1 MKAET
6 ELPPRPRS
14 PGDLEGLRIH
24 RPEGPPPGRRFPF
37 AAIFLLLLLAGGGAA
52 AWLLHFGLPV
62 VETAKATI
70 EAAEDRPGVV
80 LAATGYVVAR
90 TTSNVGSRVAGR
102 IAEILFEEGAA
113 VAKGQVLARLESREA
128 QARVAEAR
136 AELADAE
143 RETRRQEGL
152 VRGGAAGEQ
161 ALDAARTRLDLAKA
175 RLEVAEALL
184 DDLAIRAPFGGV
196 VIQKPME
203 VGETI
208 SFGVVQGQVSSGV
221 LAVLADLTDLE
232 VDTDVGEANI
242 GRVVE
247 GQPAE
252 IVLDAY
258 PDVRFRAIVR
268 KIMPRAVRRT
278 LSVPVRVKFLA
289 PDARVRPDLSAKVFF
304 GADSTPG
311 AAPTRPGPRVFVPA
325 AALLEREGHAFV
337 RFVRDRRVFLRSV
350 RVGERQ
356 TGRVE
361 VLEGLSGGEVLATAG
376 AADLR
381 DGARVRLSSGR

>member
-1 MKAET
+1 
-6 ELPPRPRS
+6 
-14 PGDLEGLRIH
+14 
-24 RPEGPPPGRRFPF
+24 
-37 AAIFLLLLLAGGGAA
+37 LAGGGAA

-62 VETAKATI
+62 VETGKASI

-90 TTSNVGSRVAGR
+90 KTSNVGSRVAGR
-102 IAEILFEEGAA
+102 IAELLFEEGTA
-113 VAKGQVLARLESREA
+113 VSKGQVLARLESREA
-128 QARVAEAR
+128 EARVAEAR

-175 RLEVAEALL
+175 RLEVVEALL
-184 DDLAIRAPFGGV
+184 ADLTIHAPFGGV

-203 VGETI
+203 VGETV

-258 PDVRFRAIVR
+258 PDARFPAVVR
-268 KIMPRAVRRT
+268 KVMPRAVRRT
-278 LSVPVRVKFLA
+278 LTVPVRVRFLE

-304 GADSTPG
+304 GAERSPAG
-311 AAPTRPGPRVFVPA
+311 AASRPGPRVFVPP
-325 AALLEREGHAFV
+325 AALLEREGNAFV
-337 RFVRDRRVFLRSV
+337 RLLRDQRSFLRSV
-350 RVGERQ
+350 RVGAREE
-356 TGRVE
+356 GRVE
-361 VLEGLSGGEVLATAG
+361 ILEGLAGGETLITAG
-376 AADLR
+376 AADLK
-381 DGARVRLSSGR
+381 DGARVRTKSRP